1 MKELL
6 LLIPLFFYCLSGIC
20 DAVIDTLQFHYSKS
34 IFTDYNEQ
42 WWNPAISW
50 TNKYVDHDVNKGLKK
65 ITILGF
71 ITIDYPVQL
80 TDAFHFFKMWR
91 EVFNT
96 AAITSALCVGTNFT
110 SLKWYIVLI
119 FFCLVGEARNKVFNL
134 FFNKILIK

>member
-1 MKELL
+1 MKEFLFV
-6 LLIPLFFYCLSGIC
+6 IPLILYCLSGIC

-34 IFTDYNEQ
+34 IFTKYNEQ

-50 TNKYVDHDVNKGLKK
+50 TNKYIDHDVNKGLRK

-80 TDAFHFFKMWR
+80 TDAYHFFKMWR

-96 AAITSALCVGTNFT
+96 ASITSALIVGTYFT
-110 SLKWYIVLI
+110 SIEWYVAIA
-119 FFCLVGEARNKVFNL
+119 FFGIIGIARNNSFSL
-134 FFNKILIK
+134 FFNKLLIK